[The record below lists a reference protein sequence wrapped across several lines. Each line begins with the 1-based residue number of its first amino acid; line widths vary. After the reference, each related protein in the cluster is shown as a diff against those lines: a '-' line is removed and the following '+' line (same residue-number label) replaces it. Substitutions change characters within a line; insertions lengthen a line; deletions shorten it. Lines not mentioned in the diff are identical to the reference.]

1 MAFDAAATAARMT
14 AGADLV
20 GSVFPRDLA
29 EIAPLTLPISIVVR
43 PVLTTADVAQ
53 TLAVATGRASDT
65 LKQRRLRGCLVAHR
79 GFGMIFLD
87 EDDPPLMRFALA
99 HELAHFA
106 GHYLARR
113 ELAIARLGAGII
125 DVLDGARTPTA
136 QERLAGILTGC
147 RLGAFADV
155 MEREDGNPL
164 TAAAEI
170 MEHEADEAAFLALAP
185 IGVVIARTHERE
197 GQINRAGLIAC
208 LVEVFGLSAGDADR
222 HAPRIMNAAGRSRLS
237 LIEQLRKAASKI
249 ERERHM

>member
-20 GSVFPRDLA
+20 GSGFPRDLI
-29 EIAPLTLPISIVVR
+29 EIAPLNLPVSIIVR
-43 PVLTTADVAQ
+43 PSLTTADVEQ
-53 TLAVATGRASDT
+53 TLAAATGRASDK

-87 EDDPPLMRFALA
+87 EDDPQLMRFALA
-99 HELAHFA
+99 HELAHFT

-113 ELAIARLGAGII
+113 ELAIARLGIGII
-125 DVLDGARTPTA
+125 DVLDGARVPTA

-155 MEREDGNPL
+155 MEREDGIPL

-170 MEHEADEAAFLALAP
+170 MEYEADEAAFLALAP
-185 IGVVIARTHERE
+185 IGIVIARTHERE
-197 GQINRAGLIAC
+197 GQVNRAAVTAC
-208 LVEVFGLSAGDADR
+208 LTDVFGLSAGDADR
-222 HAPRIMNAAGRSRLS
+222 HAPRIVNAVGRSRPT